1 MEGYRKPNILRK
13 MTNPCLYCPK
23 GCKAGED
30 YKCDLFRVMFI
41 IEWNETVAFLRA
53 QLGENKEVM

>member
-1 MEGYRKPNILRK
+1 

-30 YKCDLFRVMFI
+30 YKCDVFRVMFI